1 MIGILIIAHGNLGDS
16 LIQCMTHL
24 LGNKPD
30 GITCLQVSGT
40 DDARSL
46 LPTAQRLVAAVDDG
60 DGVLVITDIFGS
72 TPSNLACK
80 LLVPG
85 HVEGVAGEDR
95 LYLQLH
101 RAGGVRRAE
110 LEVLLLELVRE
121 RELLRRAVGELRN
134 DEFWPVV
141 PTPILLRVPDPRPER
156 HPGQG
161 AVPAE
166 VRQHP
171 GTEAASR
178 ISLHPRRGLLG
189 VSDVRNVVAG
199 TI

>member
-1 MIGILIIAHGNLGDS
+1 MIGILIIAHGNFGDS

-85 HVEGVAGEDR
+85 HVEGVAGANVPM
-95 LYLQLH
+95 LV
-101 RAGGVRRAE
+101 RAMTYRTRGMD
-110 LEVLLLELVRE
+110 VLLKR
-121 RELLRRAVGELRN
+121 
-134 DEFWPVV
+134 VV
-141 PTPILLRVPDPRPER
+141 SGGCEGVFHIDADPILGPQVAHSAANEGTPVMSR
-156 HPGQG
+156 H
-161 AVPAE
+161 
-166 VRQHP
+166 
-171 GTEAASR
+171 
-178 ISLHPRRGLLG
+178 
-189 VSDVRNVVAG
+189 
-199 TI
+199 

>member
-1 MIGILIIAHGNLGDS
+1 MIGILIIAHGNFGDS

-30 GITCLQVSGT
+30 GITSLQVSGT

-85 HVEGVAGEDR
+85 HVEGVAGANVPM
-95 LYLQLH
+95 LV
-101 RAGGVRRAE
+101 RAMTYRTRGMD
-110 LEVLLLELVRE
+110 VLLKR
-121 RELLRRAVGELRN
+121 
-134 DEFWPVV
+134 VV
-141 PTPILLRVPDPRPER
+141 SGGCEGVFHIDADPILGPQVAHSAANEGTPVMSR
-156 HPGQG
+156 H
-161 AVPAE
+161 
-166 VRQHP
+166 
-171 GTEAASR
+171 
-178 ISLHPRRGLLG
+178 
-189 VSDVRNVVAG
+189 
-199 TI
+199 